1 MFGQIY
7 EKAPNVKKKL
17 QNRLFEEFFGFFRCL
32 GVSEPWKLCKNNLKK
47 VKKSQKTLDF
57 ADFNFFFEKLAEDR
71 IEIVGPKKT
80 TSKLKKRFFD
90 VFFTF

>member
-1 MFGQIY
+1 MKIVQ
-7 EKAPNVKKKL
+7 K
-17 QNRLFEEFFGFFRCL
+17 Q
-32 GVSEPWKLCKNNLKK
+32 LKK
-47 VKKSQKTLDF
+47 GQKIPKKTLDF